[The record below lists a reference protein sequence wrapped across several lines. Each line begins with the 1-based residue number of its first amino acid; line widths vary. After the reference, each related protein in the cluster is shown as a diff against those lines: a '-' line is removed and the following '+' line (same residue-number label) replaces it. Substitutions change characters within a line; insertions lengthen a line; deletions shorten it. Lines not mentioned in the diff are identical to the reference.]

1 MKLLVD
7 DLTKVKKETQVD
19 ANKQL
24 KEQPDYARFEILR
37 AELSDELT
45 PSELSNALRR
55 LAVECNL

>member
-7 DLTKVKKETQVD
+7 DLTKVKKEKQGN
-19 ANKQL
+19 ASKQL
-24 KEQPDYARFEILR
+24 KEQPNHARFDALR

>member
-7 DLTKVKKETQVD
+7 DLTKVKKENQAD
-19 ANKQL
+19 ANTQL
-24 KEQPDYARFEILR
+24 KEQPNHARFESLR